1 MKKGYI
7 LLSASNIYVYVY
19 EYFLFIYF
27 SLYKQAYNII
37 HFPCYSSSLCNL
49 ALYWKESSVYNQK
62 RKKKIT
68 NNERKKKSDLHID
81 YTLVE
86 AHNTVAPADTSSIS
100 RIDNDDSCL
109 GKRPLCF

>member
-1 MKKGYI
+1 MYMNTSYLFIFHYINKLTISYIFLVIVPRYVIWHCIGKNPQFITKKG
-7 LLSASNIYVYVY
+7 
-19 EYFLFIYF
+19 
-27 SLYKQAYNII
+27 K
-37 HFPCYSSSLCNL
+37 
-49 ALYWKESSVYNQK
+49 KE
-62 RKKKIT
+62 IT